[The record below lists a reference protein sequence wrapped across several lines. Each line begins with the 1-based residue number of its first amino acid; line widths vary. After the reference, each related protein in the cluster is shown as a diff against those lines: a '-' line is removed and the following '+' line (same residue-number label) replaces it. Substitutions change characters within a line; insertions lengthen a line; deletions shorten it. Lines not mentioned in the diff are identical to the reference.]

1 MAQQGLGREIPSTP
15 GIKGTP
21 TALIS
26 QLIRANGCELSLE
39 FFWTL
44 RELWTFICPREYNKG
59 FIIQK
64 WSHRAVNCGEQGWDS
79 LIGQVWSHGHPWTW
93 AGYDCG
99 IPRTLSEGSVVL
111 VLKGTADQCEPTA
124 LLAGAGRARH
134 IGGRGG
140 MGVRDRLPLSLPGQ
154 SPRLSSLT
162 PKTKAGQ

>member
-99 IPRTLSEGSVVL
+99 IPRTISEGSVVL
-111 VLKGTADQCEPTA
+111 VLKG
-124 LLAGAGRARH
+124 RFYYNS
-134 IGGRGG
+134 G
-140 MGVRDRLPLSLPGQ
+140 MVRPRDRRSLLSKRWFYAG
-154 SPRLSSLT
+154 
-162 PKTKAGQ
+162 KAGKAGLGPAG